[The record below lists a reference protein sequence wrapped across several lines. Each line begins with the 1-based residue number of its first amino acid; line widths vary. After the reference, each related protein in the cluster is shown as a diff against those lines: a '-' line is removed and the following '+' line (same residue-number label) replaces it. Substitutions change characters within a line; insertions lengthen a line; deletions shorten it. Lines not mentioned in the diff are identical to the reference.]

1 MAPGRR
7 AGGGGGGGGGGDT
20 LSLELEVESELPL
33 LVEVGA
39 AHLHC
44 QPPSACT
51 VAVQA
56 QVATHVPQFRVALN
70 LLPFLETGRIGGD
83 MGETRVTN
91 QSQVCMYCEYYN
103 H

>member
-44 QPPSACT
+44 QPPITCAA
-51 VAVQA
+51 AVQA
-56 QVATHVPQFRVALN
+56 QVAAHVPQLGVAFN
-70 LLPFLETGRIGGD
+70 LLPFLETHEVGSGRGWERE
-83 MGETRVTN
+83 ETRVHKSVTGFY
-91 QSQVCMYCEYYN
+91 VM
-103 H
+103 